1 MARAGESVE
10 LAAREVTIHALDIVS
25 WDDSDPERPIA
36 VLDVDCSAGT
46 YVRAIARD
54 LGELVGGAAYL
65 GSLTRTASGP
75 FTLDLAS
82 PLDDIRAAAADGPD
96 GLLPLLLPL
105 DTGLDAFPE
114 VLLTADEV
122 TAIARGQFVRP
133 AGGLPGRA
141 DRYRLRDPSGTLV
154 AIATASSGRLA
165 PDKVFTSPAPTATAA
180 AASAPAPGA
189 PVG

>member
-10 LAAREVTIHALDIVS
+10 LAAREVTIHALDVVS
-25 WDDSDPERPIA
+25 WDDSDPQRPIA
-36 VLDVDCSAGT
+36 VIDVHCSAGT

-54 LGELVGGAAYL
+54 LGAMVGGAAYL

-114 VLLTADEV
+114 VELTADEV

-133 AGGLPGRA
+133 AGGVPGRA

-165 PDKVFTSPAPTATAA
+165 PDKVFTSPAPTAMA